1 MDKIEKINFKIR
13 ERFTDEQGNTRL
25 IFNIGGANINYIIA
39 NTIRRTILSEVPILA
54 FNDFKFEKN
63 TTLFHNNYLKLRLQ
77 HMPVWGVENMVD
89 FIEISNKKQP
99 TNDIPEEENLSDN
112 EAADIEILDDT
123 LDIAKYKQ
131 LTMYANYKNKTTDIV
146 TLTTNDVKFYYDEKQ
161 IKSPYKVGI
170 PLIKLH
176 PKEEI
181 IFSAITKIGIEQ
193 ENAMYSAVCI
203 APYKEISSTEFEF
216 TIDSRGQLDELRI
229 VIVAILNIERKIKHF
244 VKLLQED
251 TKNNYDESLEGIII
265 VNNQDHT
272 LGNLISRGLQQH
284 SKISFAG
291 YNLPHPLAKI
301 VNFHWGLKKK
311 GYIKPVIV
319 DVCDYYLELFSQIK
333 KLIK

>member
-1 MDKIEKINFKIR
+1 MNKIEKINFKIHTR
-13 ERFTDEQGNTRL
+13 DIAEQGNTRL
-25 IFNIGGANINYIIA
+25 IFNIGGTNINYIVA
-39 NTIRRTILSEVPILA
+39 NTLRRTILSEIPILA

-77 HMPVWGVENMVD
+77 QMPIWGVENMID

-99 TNDIPEEENLSDN
+99 VVELEEDEFQDN
-112 EAADIEILDDT
+112 EAADMEVITDDT
-123 LDIAKYKQ
+123 LNIAKYKQ
-131 LTMYANYKNKTTDIV
+131 LTMYANYKNKTTDII

-161 IKSPYKVGI
+161 IKTPYKVGI

-193 ENAMYSAVCI
+193 ENAMFGAVCI

-229 VIVAILNIERKIKHF
+229 VIVAIINIERKIKNF

-301 VNFHWGLKKK
+301 VHFHWKLEKK

-319 DVCDYYLELFSQIK
+319 DVCDYYLELFGQIK

>member
-1 MDKIEKINFKIR
+1 MNKIEKINFKISNY
-13 ERFTDEQGNTRL
+13 DKEQGNSRL
-25 IFNIGGANINYIIA
+25 VFVISGQNINYIVV
-39 NTIRRTILSEVPILA
+39 NTLRRTILSEIPVLA

-77 HMPVWGVENMVD
+77 QMPVWGVENMVD
-89 FIEISNKKQP
+89 FIEISKKQP
-99 TNDIPEEENLSDN
+99 TTDIIEEDNDADN
-112 EAADIEILDDT
+112 EAADMEILVDDT
-123 LDIAKYKQ
+123 LNVAKYKQ
-131 LTMYANYKNKTTDIV
+131 LTLYANYKNKTTNIV

-161 IKSPYKVGI
+161 ILSPYKVGI

-203 APYKEISSTEFEF
+203 APYKEISPTEFEF

-229 VIVAILNIERKIKHF
+229 VIVAILNIERKIKSF
-244 VKLLQED
+244 IKLLQED

-265 VNNQDHT
+265 VNNHDHT

-284 SKISFAG
+284 NKISFAG

-301 VNFHWGLKKK
+301 VHFHWKLEKK
-311 GYIKPVIV
+311 GYIKSVLV
-319 DVCDYYLELFSQIK
+319 EVCDYYLELFGQIK